1 MTEIGS
7 FQRAGRSAVD
17 RLLRKQ
23 EVSGS
28 NPDRSILN
36 FCCSAF
42 KMNDGFSL
50 QTFRQEV
57 MNFERLSPYAPALS
71 RSSLSMNKLT
81 LFLCVIMRIDT
92 H

>member
-28 NPDRSILN
+28 NPDRSILTLFEQLEAVLN
-36 FCCSAF
+36 KNF
-42 KMNDGFSL
+42 KMLIQGI
-50 QTFRQEV
+50 
-57 MNFERLSPYAPALS
+57 
-71 RSSLSMNKLT
+71 K
-81 LFLCVIMRIDT
+81 
-92 H
+92 